1 MDTNML
7 VTKKE
12 FLKETGI
19 IRSEFQ
25 KEASWVHEEFAKVH
39 DNFQKEATWVRE
51 EFGEVRGELSSLRQ
65 EMRAME
71 DRLDKKFA
79 HHVGI
84 LVEAFRDQVQ
94 AVSEYASSV
103 EERLDRKI
111 DTVHLELKQDINL
124 TRLMV
129 SSTRDEL
136 KYEIGE
142 LRSEVRA
149 LKRA

>member
-1 MDTNML
+1 MEKNML

-12 FLKETGI
+12 F
-19 IRSEFQ
+19 Q
-25 KEASWVHEEFAKVH
+25 KEASWV
-39 DNFQKEATWVRE
+39 RE
-51 EFGEVRGELSSLRQ
+51 EFGHVRKEMREEFGKTRQ
-65 EMRAME
+65 EMNQLKE
-71 DRLDKKFA
+71 DLNKMFG

-94 AVSEYASSV
+94 LVSEYATSV

-129 SSTRDEL
+129 SATRDEL

-142 LRSEVRA
+142 LRNEVRS
-149 LKRA
+149 LKKA